1 MPGIA
6 AYADQS
12 LVPQGAIADIR
23 SAANML
29 EQFGREGDIYIV
41 HAAEG
46 ETVVP
51 MEVLEKSPRL
61 KKMLFAQMQEM
72 GLAPERYVIGNKLNS
87 INPVTGK
94 PEFFFK
100 KLFGGIKNVFKKAA
114 PILGAIAGS
123 FIAPGIGSAI
133 GGALGS
139 LGIAGS
145 AAIGKIAGSALG
157 AGIGSFGASKL
168 AGLDTASAL
177 RGAGLSGLTAG
188 LFKGIAPDSFDNIF
202 DIFGGEEVSAGMDQM
217 SLPGSTGNDLLRP
230 TTMPSIPM
238 PLERGANLNLYGP
251 SFSPKV
257 AQAVADYPKTLPGWS
272 PSLSRPG
279 ARGMVKQAGGV
290 WITPEEF
297 QYIPKGPEPLPP
309 VLWEGKS
316 FGMDTRNP
324 RMMVPDSSGRLRQW
338 FGDASSNQKLR
349 PDLMALSSPSPDSWA
364 GMPSKSTMPLPDS
377 RIMTSAPSD
386 FEWPLSGMPSTPSAP
401 SVAEG
406 WSDTGVGGAP
416 MLSEEEMAKALG
428 TSQYQMAVDTT
439 AIDEF
444 RKQLAEQAAPST
456 SRPALAPD
464 AVKDLTLGD
473 KMFTSRRALPATQG
487 STPAE
492 IRKNL
497 WKVVRPNVQRS
508 GDEIVTGSPFQVR
521 SRPGATM
528 EEVQSAVS
536 KARAAGILD
545 SEGNLVPPKPMPRP
559 IFEWPLSGMPSTPK
573 ADPNIISSRVRGGDI
588 ALLGSQGGDNLSSS
602 SQVLR
607 GRGPM
612 LDEVARERL
621 QMLAPK
627 NANVPLRRV
636 PTPLE
641 FARVGTNNAAK
652 EAVMLSREFPQ
663 SRAPKGIFGGTM
675 AQDAW
680 DYIKEI
686 PGDLRDWALDPK
698 NRMAVLFGLGGAGL
712 GAYGAWQE
720 AQRQKELEKEQ
731 ERKRNQ
737 FAAYAKDAQ
746 RRFTRRYP
754 RQDRRR
760 MMAQEGGGVPGQGLG
775 DIVPAMLEPG
785 EFVMTRRAVKG
796 AGNGSQREGIKRM
809 YAQMRE
815 LERIA

>member
-1 MPGIA
+1 
-6 AYADQS
+6 
-12 LVPQGAIADIR
+12 
-23 SAANML
+23 
-29 EQFGREGDIYIV
+29 
-41 HAAEG
+41 
-46 ETVVP
+46 
-51 MEVLEKSPRL
+51 
-61 KKMLFAQMQEM
+61 
-72 GLAPERYVIGNKLNS
+72 
-87 INPVTGK
+87 
-94 PEFFFK
+94 
-100 KLFGGIKNVFKKAA
+100 
-114 PILGAIAGS
+114 
-123 FIAPGIGSAI
+123 
-133 GGALGS
+133 
-139 LGIAGS
+139 
-145 AAIGKIAGSALG
+145 
-157 AGIGSFGASKL
+157 
-168 AGLDTASAL
+168 
-177 RGAGLSGLTAG
+177 
-188 LFKGIAPDSFDNIF
+188 
-202 DIFGGEEVSAGMDQM
+202 
-217 SLPGSTGNDLLRP
+217 
-230 TTMPSIPM
+230 
-238 PLERGANLNLYGP
+238 
-251 SFSPKV
+251 
-257 AQAVADYPKTLPGWS
+257 
-272 PSLSRPG
+272 
-279 ARGMVKQAGGV
+279 
-290 WITPEEF
+290 
-297 QYIPKGPEPLPP
+297 
-309 VLWEGKS
+309 
-316 FGMDTRNP
+316 
-324 RMMVPDSSGRLRQW
+324 
-338 FGDASSNQKLR
+338 
-349 PDLMALSSPSPDSWA
+349 
-364 GMPSKSTMPLPDS
+364 
-377 RIMTSAPSD
+377 
-386 FEWPLSGMPSTPSAP
+386 
-401 SVAEG
+401 
-406 WSDTGVGGAP
+406 
-416 MLSEEEMAKALG
+416 
-428 TSQYQMAVDTT
+428 
-439 AIDEF
+439 
-444 RKQLAEQAAPST
+444 
-456 SRPALAPD
+456 
-464 AVKDLTLGD
+464 
-473 KMFTSRRALPATQG
+473 
-487 STPAE
+487 
-492 IRKNL
+492 
-497 WKVVRPNVQRS
+497 
-508 GDEIVTGSPFQVR
+508 
-521 SRPGATM
+521 M

-720 AQRQKELEKEQ
+720 EQERKRLEEEQ

-737 FAAYAKDAQ
+737 FAAYVNRAQ
-746 RRFTRRYP
+746 RQFTRRYP
-754 RQDRRR
+754 RQRRST

>member
-72 GLAPERYVIGNKLNS
+72 GLAPERYVIDNKLNS

-652 EAVMLSREFPQ
+652 EAVMLSQEFPQ
-663 SRAPKGIFGGTM
+663 SNAPKGIFGGTM

-720 AQRQKELEKEQ
+720 EQERKRLEEEQ

-737 FAAYAKDAQ
+737 FAAYVNRAQ
-746 RRFTRRYP
+746 RQFTRRYP
-754 RQDRRR
+754 RQRRST